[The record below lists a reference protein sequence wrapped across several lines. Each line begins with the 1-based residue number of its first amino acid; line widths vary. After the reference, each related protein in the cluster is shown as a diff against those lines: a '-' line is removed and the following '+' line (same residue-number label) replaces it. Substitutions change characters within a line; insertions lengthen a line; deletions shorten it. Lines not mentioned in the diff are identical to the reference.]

1 MIQVNLKVLLQDI
14 MVRLREQTNS
24 LVLGDPD
31 SREAPNSQATCEEEE
46 EELLREAIA
55 LSLEENNEEDGEKE
69 EDDEE
74 ELLKQAI
81 ALSLEAGHQM

>member
-1 MIQVNLKVLLQDI
+1 MTQVNFKDI
-14 MVRLREQTNS
+14 MFRLREQTNI
-24 LVLGDPD
+24 LVLGDLD
-31 SREAPNSQATCEEEE
+31 SREAPNSQGTCEEEE

-55 LSLEENNEEDGEKE
+55 LSLEENNGEDGEKG

-81 ALSLEAGHQM
+81 SLSLEAGDEI

>member
-1 MIQVNLKVLLQDI
+1 M
-14 MVRLREQTNS
+14 
-24 LVLGDPD
+24 
-31 SREAPNSQATCEEEE
+31 
-46 EELLREAIA
+46 REAIA

-81 ALSLEAGHQM
+81 ALSLEAGDGM

>member
-1 MIQVNLKVLLQDI
+1 MNVHSKCSAK
-14 MVRLREQTNS
+14 NS

-31 SREAPNSQATCEEEE
+31 SREAEICLQATCEEE
-46 EELLREAIA
+46 EELLREAIE
-55 LSLEENNEEDGEKE
+55 LSLEGSNGEEKE

-81 ALSLEAGHQM
+81 ALSLEARDEM

>member
-1 MIQVNLKVLLQDI
+1 MF
-14 MVRLREQTNS
+14 RLREQTNI

-31 SREAPNSQATCEEEE
+31 SREAPNSQATCDEEG

-55 LSLEENNEEDGEKE
+55 LSLEENDGEDEEKE

-81 ALSLEAGHQM
+81 ALSLEAGAEM

>member
-1 MIQVNLKVLLQDI
+1 MF
-14 MVRLREQTNS
+14 RLREQTNS
-24 LVLGDPD
+24 LVLGEPD
-31 SREAPNSQATCEEEE
+31 SREAPNSQTTCEEEE
-46 EELLREAIA
+46 ALLREAIA

-81 ALSLEAGHQM
+81 AFSLEAGDGM

>member
-1 MIQVNLKVLLQDI
+1 MAQVNFHSKGSSK
-14 MVRLREQTNS
+14 NS

-31 SREAPNSQATCEEEE
+31 SREAQNSHQAACDEE

-55 LSLEENNEEDGEKE
+55 LSLEGSNGEEKV

-81 ALSLEAGHQM
+81 ALSLEAGDEM

>member
-1 MIQVNLKVLLQDI
+1 MFLL
-14 MVRLREQTNS
+14 RKQTNS
-24 LVLGDPD
+24 LVLGESD
-31 SREAPNSQATCEEEE
+31 SREASNSEATCEE

-74 ELLKQAI
+74 ELLKQAT
-81 ALSLEAGHQM
+81 ALSLEARNEM